1 MTQIALINLL
11 VENKSV
17 LILVQQTVHL
27 MVKLMLI
34 VKQAIMKAF
43 VLVMK
48 RMMMTA
54 KLVSKT
60 GFTI

>member
-1 MTQIALINLL
+1 MTQIALITLL

-27 MVKLMLI
+27 MVQLMLI